1 MIDFGFSI
9 SKSSHIQMDDVDLK
23 LFNKLETL
31 CPDVKTCIA
40 CGLCTATCTA
50 GKFTDV
56 SFRQIILMLQR
67 GKEKE
72 AVEKVK
78 KCMMCGKLTSV
89 NLPAV
94 QVAVHN
100 PQAIQVFMSGFNA
113 SNLLNNFMSTSSIMM
128 CELFDMLKPKSIII
142 LN

>member
-31 CPDVKTCIA
+31 CPDIKTCMA

-50 GKFTDV
+50 GNFTDV

-72 AVEKVK
+72 ALQKVK
-78 KCMMCGKLTSV
+78 KCMMCGKC
-89 NLPAV
+89 
-94 QVAVHN
+94 
-100 PQAIQVFMSGFNA
+100 
-113 SNLLNNFMSTSSIMM
+113 LLVCSRGINTRNILLSITRIYN
-128 CELFDMLKPKSIII
+128 EAQNI
-142 LN
+142 